1 MKGMNIN
8 MIDIAYESFVN
19 DICVDAAMEES
30 KIYGLVTF
38 IKHMHEETKELIKKD
53 GTYSK
58 MCSNFKY
65 SIISCKNQDKAIH
78 LCEVHID
85 ELNSLIRVA
94 RNVDEGKYTTGE
106 NMDQKTGI
114 AYLAEYMTQ
123 IGVLYGLKLATTPV
137 AIPVTIGIGAAN
149 ITALAICKSDS
160 IKLNIAIKNLEK
172 RKEIIKNMM
181 ASIKNSGINA
191 DKIKEYIDQADAIKL
206 ASK

>member
-1 MKGMNIN
+1 
-8 MIDIAYESFVN
+8 
-19 DICVDAAMEES
+19 
-30 KIYGLVTF
+30 
-38 IKHMHEETKELIKKD
+38 
-53 GTYSK
+53 

-85 ELNSLIRVA
+85 ELNALIRVA

-106 NMDQKTGI
+106 NMDQKAGI
-114 AYLAEYMTQ
+114 AYLAEYMAQ

-137 AIPVTIGIGAAN
+137 AIPVSIGIGAAN

-160 IKLNIAIKNLEK
+160 TKLNIAIKNLEK
-172 RKEIIKNMM
+172 RKEIIQNMM
-181 ASIKNSGINA
+181 VSIKNSGINS
-191 DKIKEYIDQADAIKL
+191 DKIIEYIDQADAIKL

>member
-1 MKGMNIN
+1 
-8 MIDIAYESFVN
+8 MITPAYESFVN

-65 SIISCKNQDKAIH
+65 SIISCKNQNKAIQ
-78 LCEVHID
+78 LCNDHID
-85 ELNSLIRVA
+85 ELNALIRVA

-106 NMDQKTGI
+106 NMDQKAGI
-114 AYLAEYMTQ
+114 AYLAEYMAQ
-123 IGVLYGLKLATTPV
+123 ISAIYGLSLSTTPV
-137 AIPVTIGIGAAN
+137 AIPISIGIGAAN

-160 IKLNIAIKNLEK
+160 TKLNIAIKNLEK
-172 RKEIIKNMM
+172 RKEIIQNMM
-181 ASIKNSGINA
+181 ASIKNSGINF